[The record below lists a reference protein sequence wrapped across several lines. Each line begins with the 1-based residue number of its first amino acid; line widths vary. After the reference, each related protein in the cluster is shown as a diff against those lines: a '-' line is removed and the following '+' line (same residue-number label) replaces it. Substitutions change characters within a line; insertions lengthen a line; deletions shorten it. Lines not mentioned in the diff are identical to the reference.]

1 MNKIAA
7 VLTDINQAYDIKD
20 YVDAYL
26 LPLKDLSIN
35 YTNFFDIEDVVKL
48 KELNKE
54 IFIILN
60 KNIQNDE
67 IDKLKQALEQIEKL
81 NINGI
86 IFYDISLV
94 NLKNKLNLKTPLVW
108 SQEHLVTNYGTVN
121 YWNKKG
127 VKYAYISSELTKREI
142 EQIWKNTSSKLFVN
156 VFGYIPMFTSKRHLV
171 DNYVETFN
179 LKNNKQNTIFKE
191 GKSYHILDTIL
202 GTTVYCDYILN
213 AVCEDFENIDY
224 LVFNSNLID
233 EKDFCEVLENYNK
246 NVHNKF
252 KIETG
257 FLYQETI
264 YKVK

>member
-7 VLTDINQAYDIKD
+7 VLTSINQAYDIKD

-26 LPLKDLSIN
+26 IPLKDLSIN
-35 YTNFFDIEDVVKL
+35 YINSFTLDEIKKI

-60 KNIQNDE
+60 KNIHNDE
-67 IDKLKQALEQIEKL
+67 LDILKQTLKEIEKL

-86 IFYDISLV
+86 MFYDISLV
-94 NLKNKLNLKTPLVW
+94 NLKLKLNLKTSLVW
-108 SQEHLVTNYGTVN
+108 SQEHLVTNYGTIN

-127 VKYAYISSELTKREI
+127 IEYAYLSSELTKREI
-142 EQIWKNTSSKLFVN
+142 DEIRGNTNSKLFLN

-171 DNYVETFN
+171 DNYVDTFN
-179 LKNNKQNTIFKE
+179 LENNKQNTIFKE
-191 GKSYHILDTIL
+191 GKMYNIMDVNL
-202 GTTVYCDYILN
+202 GTTVYSNYILN
-213 AVCEDFENIDY
+213 IVEQNFKNIDY

-246 NVHNKF
+246 DVHNKL
-252 KIETG
+252 KKETG

>member
-7 VLTDINQAYDIKD
+7 VLTSINQAYDIKD

-26 LPLKDLSIN
+26 IPLKDLSIN
-35 YTNFFDIEDVVKL
+35 YINSFTLDEIKKI

-60 KNIQNDE
+60 KNIHNDE
-67 IDKLKQALEQIEKL
+67 LDILKQTLKEIEKL

-86 IFYDISLV
+86 MFYDISLV
-94 NLKNKLNLKTPLVW
+94 NLKLKLNLKTSLVW
-108 SQEHLVTNYGTVN
+108 SQEHLVTNYGTIN

-127 VKYAYISSELTKREI
+127 IEYAYLSSELTKREI
-142 EQIWKNTSSKLFVN
+142 DEIRENTNSKLFLN

-171 DNYVETFN
+171 DNYVGTFN
-179 LKNNKQNTIFKE
+179 LENNKQNTIFKE
-191 GKSYHILDTIL
+191 GKTYNITDVNL
-202 GTTVYCDYILN
+202 GTTVYSNYILN
-213 AVCEDFENIDY
+213 IVEQNFKNIDY

-252 KIETG
+252 KEETG

>member
-7 VLTDINQAYDIKD
+7 VLTSINQAYDIKD

-26 LPLKDLSIN
+26 IPLKDLSIN
-35 YTNFFDIEDVVKL
+35 YINSFTLDEIKKI

-60 KNIQNDE
+60 KNIHNDE
-67 IDKLKQALEQIEKL
+67 LDILKQTLKEIEKL

-86 IFYDISLV
+86 MFYDISLV
-94 NLKNKLNLKTPLVW
+94 NLKLKLNLKTSLVW
-108 SQEHLVTNYGTVN
+108 SQEHLVTNYGTIN

-127 VKYAYISSELTKREI
+127 IEYAYLSSELTKREI
-142 EQIWKNTSSKLFVN
+142 DEIRENTNSKLFLN

-171 DNYVETFN
+171 DNYVDTFN
-179 LKNNKQNTIFKE
+179 LENNKQNTIFKE
-191 GKSYHILDTIL
+191 GKTYNITDVNL
-202 GTTVYCDYILN
+202 GTTVYSNYILN
-213 AVCEDFENIDY
+213 IVEQNFKNIDY

-252 KIETG
+252 KEETG